1 MSLTGEVTHDIYY
14 QKYLKY
20 KAKYLEL
27 KKLLGGGKC
36 NRKKDYCYID
46 NDRFRTARAHRFE
59 RGVCKKCGCSNR

>member
-1 MSLTGEVTHDIYY
+1 MTPNGEVTHDIYY

-36 NRKKDYCYID
+36 TTNKCQDLG
-46 NDRFRTARAHRFE
+46 
-59 RGVCKKCGCSNR
+59 RGRYTTHIYSYGKCKTCGCYQK